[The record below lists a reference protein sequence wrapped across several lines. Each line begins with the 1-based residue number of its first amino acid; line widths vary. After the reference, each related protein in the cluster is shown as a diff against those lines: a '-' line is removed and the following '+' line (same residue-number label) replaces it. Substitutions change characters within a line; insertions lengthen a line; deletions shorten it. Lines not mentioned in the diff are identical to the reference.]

1 MRVRIEAPDMVS
13 EWFRW
18 ARVGADDA
26 ALIAGRAGLRVMD
39 RRELSGRTFVTLGRR
54 P

>member
-1 MRVRIEAPDMVS
+1 MVS

-26 ALIAGRAGLRVMD
+26 AAIARRAGFGVTD
-39 RRELSGRTFVTLGRR
+39 TRELSGRTFVTLRR
-54 P
+54 N